1 VFELGT
7 DGPLTIVAGIDG
19 SDSSMRA
26 AAYASGLAR
35 RQRAKLVLVYI
46 QPLPSTGNAMAA
58 AGQVSLGQEIA
69 ADLLRQINDAV
80 GRLDEGERPRWV
92 FVTETGDPFRGLV
105 EIANRL
111 KADAVVIGAS
121 QSAGHRILGSVAVR
135 LVKAGR
141 WPVTVVP

>member
-7 DGPLTIVAGIDG
+7 DGPLTIVAGTDG
-19 SDSSMRA
+19 SDTSMRA

-35 RQRAKLVLVYI
+35 RQRAKLALVYI
-46 QPLPSTGNAMAA
+46 QPLPSSGNAMAA
-58 AGQVSLGQEIA
+58 AGQVQLGQDNA
-69 ADLLRQINDAV
+69 AALLREITLAV
-80 GRLDEGERPRWV
+80 ERLDEGERPRWE
-92 FVTETGDPFRGLV
+92 FVTEIGDPYRGLV
-105 EIANRL
+105 EIADRL

-121 QSAGHRILGSVAVR
+121 QQAGHRILGSVAVR